1 VSILLRPAAAVSIK
15 FGVNQSDLRLAARH
29 GPDNRPARRRAAQEK
44 GLKGVWAIRGIF
56 DEAGGENIVTRCVAL
71 FLASLAVTPQAC
83 ADPVAD
89 FYKGRTITLIVGYG
103 PGGGYDLFARLVAR
117 HLGRYLAGN
126 PTVMVQNMP
135 GAGSLRATN
144 YLYAVAPRDGAT
156 IGSFARDMP
165 LLAILR
171 TNASVVFDPRK
182 FNWLGS
188 SSDFSRDAYI
198 LMVRKDAPVSSIEDA
213 RRRDGP
219 PIVLGGTAE
228 GATGSDIPL
237 VLRDALGINIKL
249 VTGYPD
255 NGAIFLA
262 VDRGEVNGRTA
273 DLSSMKSLKPE
284 WLLPN
289 GPMRALVQFARATR
303 HPEFAD
309 VPTAR
314 DLARDEDARALIEF
328 AELSYK
334 MSRPF
339 AAPPGVPAERV
350 EALRQAFAAVQ
361 KDRGYL
367 EEAAKLRL
375 EVSPIGGEEVL
386 QTIDHIAA
394 APPNILDRLRRLIM
408 GDKGGG

>member
-1 VSILLRPAAAVSIK
+1 VLTGDK
-15 FGVNQSDLRLAARH
+15 D
-29 GPDNRPARRRAAQEK
+29 
-44 GLKGVWAIRGIF
+44 
-56 DEAGGENIVTRCVAL
+56 IVTRCVLL
-71 FLASLAVTPQAC
+71 FLAGLALASQAC
-83 ADPVAD
+83 ADTVAD

-103 PGGGYDLFARLVAR
+103 PGGGYDLFARLMAR
-117 HLGRYLAGN
+117 HLGRYIPGN
-126 PTVMVQNMP
+126 PTIVVQNMP

-144 YLYAVAPRDGAT
+144 FLYAVAPRDGTT

-171 TNASVVFDPRK
+171 TNAAAVFDPRK
-182 FNWLGS
+182 FTWLGS
-188 SSDFSRDAYI
+188 SSDFSGDAYL
-198 LMVRKDAPVSSIEDA
+198 LMVRKDAPVNSIEDA
-213 RRRDGP
+213 RRPGGP

-228 GATGSDIPL
+228 GTTGSDIPL
-237 VLRDALGINIKL
+237 VLRNALGINIKL

-273 DLSSMKSLKPE
+273 DLSTMRSLRPE
-284 WLLPN
+284 WLLPT
-289 GPMRALVQFARATR
+289 GGMRALVQFARATR

-314 DLARDEDARALIEF
+314 ELARGDDALTLIEL

-339 AAPPGVPAERV
+339 AAPPGVPAERAQ
-350 EALRQAFAAVQ
+350 ALRQAFAAVHN
-361 KDRGYL
+361 DRQYR
-367 EEAAKLRL
+367 EEAAKLGL

-386 QTIDHIAA
+386 QEIDRIAA
-394 APPNILDRLRRLIM
+394 APPAILDRLKRLMI
-408 GDKGGG
+408 GGKSGG

>member
-1 VSILLRPAAAVSIK
+1 M
-15 FGVNQSDLRLAARH
+15 
-29 GPDNRPARRRAAQEK
+29 
-44 GLKGVWAIRGIF
+44 
-56 DEAGGENIVTRCVAL
+56 TRCVSL
-71 FLASLAVTPQAC
+71 LLASLVLGSQAG
-83 ADPVAD
+83 ADTVAD

-103 PGGGYDLFARLVAR
+103 PGGGYDLFARLMAR
-117 HLGRYLAGN
+117 HLGRYIPGN
-126 PTVMVQNMP
+126 PTVVVQNMP

-144 YLYAVAPRDGAT
+144 FLYSVAPRDGTT

-171 TNASVVFDPRK
+171 TNTAAVFDPRK
-182 FNWLGS
+182 FTWLGS
-188 SSDFSRDAYI
+188 SSDFSRDAYL
-198 LMVRKDAPVSSIEDA
+198 LMVRKDAPAASIEDA
-213 RRRDGP
+213 RRLGGP

-228 GATGSDIPL
+228 GTTGSDIPL

-273 DLSSMKSLKPE
+273 DLSTMRSLRPE
-284 WLLPN
+284 WLLPD
-289 GPMRALVQFARATR
+289 GGMRALVQFARATR

-314 DLARDEDARALIEF
+314 DLARDDDARALIEF

-375 EVSPIGGEEVL
+375 EVSPIGGAEVL

-408 GDKGGG
+408 GGTTPVSNRP

>member
-1 VSILLRPAAAVSIK
+1 
-15 FGVNQSDLRLAARH
+15 
-29 GPDNRPARRRAAQEK
+29 
-44 GLKGVWAIRGIF
+44 
-56 DEAGGENIVTRCVAL
+56 VTRWVL
-71 FLASLAVTPQAC
+71 LLASLALASQAC
-83 ADPVAD
+83 ADTVAD

-103 PGGGYDLFARLVAR
+103 SGGGYDLFARLLAR
-117 HLGRYLAGN
+117 HLGRHIPGN
-126 PTVMVQNMP
+126 PTVVVQNVP

-144 YLYAVAPRDGAT
+144 FLYTVAPRDGAT

-171 TNASVVFDPRK
+171 TNAAAVFDPRK
-182 FNWLGS
+182 FTWLGS

-198 LMVRKDAPVSSIEDA
+198 LMVRKDAPASAIEDA
-213 RRRDGP
+213 RRPGGA
-219 PIVLGGTAE
+219 PITVGGTAE
-228 GATGSDIPL
+228 GTSGNDIPL

-273 DLSSMKSLKPE
+273 DLSSMRSLKPE

-289 GPMRALVQFARATR
+289 GGMRALVQFARATR
-303 HPEFAD
+303 HPDFAD

-314 DLARDEDARALIEF
+314 ELARDQDARALIEF

-339 AAPPGVPAERV
+339 AAPPGVPAERA
-350 EALRQAFAAVQ
+350 EALQQAFAAVHN
-361 KDRGYL
+361 DRQYL
-367 EEAAKLRL
+367 EDAARLRV
-375 EVSPIGGEEVL
+375 EVSPIGGREVL
-386 QTIDHIAA
+386 QAIDRLAA
-394 APPNILDRLRRLIM
+394 APPSILDHLRRLIM
-408 GDKGGG
+408 GGKGGG

>member
-1 VSILLRPAAAVSIK
+1 M
-15 FGVNQSDLRLAARH
+15 
-29 GPDNRPARRRAAQEK
+29 
-44 GLKGVWAIRGIF
+44 
-56 DEAGGENIVTRCVAL
+56 VTRWVAL
-71 FLASLAVTPQAC
+71 LLASFALVQQAR
-83 ADPVAD
+83 ADAVAD

-103 PGGGYDLFARLVAR
+103 PGGGYDLFARLMAR
-117 HLGRYLAGN
+117 HLGRYVPGD
-126 PTVMVQNMP
+126 PTVVVQNMP

-171 TNASVVFDPRK
+171 TNAAAVFDPRK
-182 FNWLGS
+182 FTWLGS
-188 SSDFSRDAYI
+188 SSDFSRDAYV
-198 LMVRKDAPVSSIEDA
+198 LMVRKDAPVNSIEDA
-213 RRRDGP
+213 RRPGGP
-219 PIVLGGTAE
+219 PIVVGGTAE
-228 GATGSDIPL
+228 GTSGNDIPL

-289 GPMRALVQFARATR
+289 GGMRAVVQFARATR
-303 HPEFAD
+303 HPEFAEI
-309 VPTAR
+309 PTAR
-314 DLARDEDARALIEF
+314 ELARDEDARALIEF

-339 AAPPGVPAERV
+339 AAPPGVPAERAQ
-350 EALRQAFAAVQ
+350 ALQQAFVAVHN
-361 KDRGYL
+361 DRRYL

-375 EVSPIGGEEVL
+375 EVSPIGGHEVL
-386 QTIDHIAA
+386 QAIDQIAA
-394 APPNILDRLRRLIM
+394 APPSILDHLRRLMM
-408 GDKGGG
+408 GGKGGG

>member
-1 VSILLRPAAAVSIK
+1 M
-15 FGVNQSDLRLAARH
+15 
-29 GPDNRPARRRAAQEK
+29 
-44 GLKGVWAIRGIF
+44 
-56 DEAGGENIVTRCVAL
+56 VTRCVAL
-71 FLASLAVTPQAC
+71 LLASLAVAPQAC
-83 ADPVAD
+83 ADPAAD
-89 FYKGRTITLIVGYG
+89 FYKGRTVTLIIGYG
-103 PGGGYDLFARLVAR
+103 PGGGYDLFARLMAH

-144 YLYAVAPRDGAT
+144 YLYAVAPRDGTT

-171 TNASVVFDPRK
+171 TNASAVFDPRK

-198 LMVRKDAPVSSIEDA
+198 LMVRKDAPVNSIEDA

-228 GATGSDIPL
+228 GTTGSDIPL

-289 GPMRALVQFARATR
+289 GSMRALVQFARATR

-334 MSRPF
+334 ISRPF

-350 EALRQAFAAVQ
+350 EALRQAFADVQ

-386 QTIDHIAA
+386 HTIDHIAA

-408 GDKGGG
+408 GGKGGG